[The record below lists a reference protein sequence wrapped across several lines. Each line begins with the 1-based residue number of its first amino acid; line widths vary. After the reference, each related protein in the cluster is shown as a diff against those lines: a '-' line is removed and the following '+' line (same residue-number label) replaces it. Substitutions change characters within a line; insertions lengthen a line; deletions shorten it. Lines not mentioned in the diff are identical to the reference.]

1 MENYDGLVKKVVLKH
16 GHIRLKLSDLMNE
29 KGISRNKLKTLVG
42 GNYAVITRYYKGE
55 NIQMV
60 DLDLLARICC
70 VLHCG
75 ISDLLEYVP
84 EPDGSEEQ
92 KAEED

>member
-1 MENYDGLVKKVVLKH
+1 METYDSLIRKEVLKY
-16 GHIRLKLSDLMNE
+16 GHIRLKLSKIMDE
-29 KGISRNKLKTLVG
+29 KNVTRNRLKNLVD

-70 VLHCG
+70 VLHCQV
-75 ISDLLEYVP
+75 SDLLEYVP
-84 EPDGSEEQ
+84 ESMEER
-92 KAEED
+92 E